1 MQVSTAVAQ
10 TVAGGLARFC
20 QYGANPSEIK
30 AVAGELAELARGGDQ
45 LQEASA
51 RVKTAFLED
60 NFQPTPDYR
69 VRDKVAENA
78 QLMARLKE
86 SGQNIDPAALDKL
99 KAIGEKAAAQI
110 ADTSQAI
117 ANQTLAMGLMAGA
130 LDAVLIA
137 VLSQPGGV
145 AEPTLLPP
153 VSSRIGEKL
162 VETLGDPDK
171 AAARLE
177 YFTANGG
184 QVNQV
189 VAFHNLSAEAQQ
201 ERMASDFTTE
211 AGFRGANLRLFADA
225 YHLGLNAAFD
235 GLPEVRDTLP
245 AVAAPQTDLKV
256 GTDGFTVGDTDLEIN
271 W

>member
-1 MQVSTAVAQ
+1 MQVSTQVAQ

-30 AVAGELAELARGGDQ
+30 AVTGELADLARNGDD
-45 LQEASA
+45 LAEASS

-60 NFQPTPDYR
+60 TFNQTPDYR

-78 QLMARLKE
+78 QMMARLKE
-86 SGQNIDPAALDKL
+86 AGQDVDPAALEKL
-99 KAIGEKAAAQI
+99 KSIGEKAAAQI

-130 LDAVLIA
+130 LDAVLVA
-137 VLSQPGGV
+137 VLSQPGGA
-145 AEPTLLPP
+145 AEKSLLPP
-153 VSSRIGEKL
+153 VSSALGEKL
-162 VETLGDPDK
+162 VATLGNPDE

-184 QVNQV
+184 QVNEV
-189 VAFHNLSAEAQQ
+189 VAFHNMSAQAQQ

-211 AGFRGANLRLFADA
+211 PGFRGANLRLFADA
-225 YHLGLNAAFD
+225 YHLGL
-235 GLPEVRDTLP
+235 
-245 AVAAPQTDLKV
+245 
-256 GTDGFTVGDTDLEIN
+256 
-271 W
+271 